1 MGLRFRRGWFRL
13 FRRRYWDEERAREL
27 EAYLEIETDENI
39 TRGMTPEEARYA
51 ARRKLG
57 NLTLIR
63 EEIYHMNSFGWLEA
77 VWDDV
82 RVAVRKLVKTPSFTL
97 VAVLTLALGIGAN
110 TAIFS
115 VVYAVLFRPLPFKD
129 AGRLVMVWETWR
141 GDSRSVVS
149 AATFRDWKEQSKTLE
164 RMATWQ
170 GWGGRILIDGEP
182 TDVPGPRVT
191 SDFFDVLG
199 VMPARG
205 RPFTSEEQRQDGLRV
220 VILADS
226 LWRRLGA
233 DPDLPGK
240 TVEIN
245 RAAHK
250 VVGIM
255 PPGFNFPEG
264 DEVWFPL
271 PPNVLAKV
279 EGHSMRV
286 VAKLKPGINLA
297 QAQTEMDTIAARLR
311 QANPKENEGIGVNV
325 VSLHEQTVG
334 EVRRTLLVLLGAVG
348 CLLLIA
354 CANAASLMLARA
366 TAHKREFALRRALG
380 ASRGRLI
387 RYVLGESFLLAL
399 AGGGLGIVWAYFG
412 VRAFVALD
420 PVKLPRIQE
429 VAVNPR
435 MLLFALALSVFT
447 GVLFGLAPALRSS
460 RPDLNEELK
469 EGSER
474 QWGKPSRSRGR
485 SALAVAQVALSVV
498 LLTGAGLLLH
508 SFIRRVSVPL
518 GFRPEGLLAVEL
530 PWGINPHIDELLDRL
545 RALPGVQSVGAAA
558 SFPNDPPG
566 TSAPIEVEGVPVR
579 RGAEVYAGKTPVTP
593 DYFRAAGIALRRGRF
608 IADSDTA
615 TAPKVAV
622 INEAL
627 ARRCFQ
633 GQDPLGRHIRFSND
647 IWFTVV
653 GIIGN
658 VKGFGVDGDPMPNVY
673 FSRPQG
679 GWGNGVYVLIR
690 TTIPPS
696 GVAAMV
702 RKEIRSWNKNIVISR
717 LAPIEDLLSDS
728 VTVPRFYMLLVLAF
742 AALALTLAAVGVYG
756 LLNYSVGSRTHEIG
770 VRMALGAERGDV
782 LEMILRQGLA
792 LIMIGVVLGLAGAW
806 ASTRA
811 LESMLFQ
818 VHARDAATFVGAC
831 LVLIVVGLLA
841 CYLPA
846 RRATKV
852 DPMVA
857 LRYE

>member
-1 MGLRFRRGWFRL
+1 MKFAFLRRIRRF
-13 FRRRYWDEERAREL
+13 FRRRYWDKERAREL

-39 TRGMTPEEARYA
+39 ARGMSPEEAHYA
-51 ARRKLG
+51 AHRKLG
-57 NLTLIR
+57 NTTLIR

-82 RVAVRKLVKTPSFTL
+82 RIAVRKLVKTPSFSL

-115 VVYAVLFRPLPFKD
+115 VVYAVLLRPLPFKD
-129 AGRLVMVWETWR
+129 PGRLVMVWETWR
-141 GDSRSVVS
+141 GDSHSVVS
-149 AATFRDWKEQSKTLE
+149 AANFRDWKEQSKTLE
-164 RMATWQ
+164 HMSTW
-170 GWGGRILIDGEP
+170 WGFGGSIVINGEP
-182 TDVPGPRVT
+182 TAIMGDCVT
-191 SDFFDVLG
+191 SEFFGALG

-220 VILADS
+220 VILSDS

-233 DPDLPGK
+233 DRALPGK

-245 RAAHK
+245 RGPYR

-255 PPGFNFPEG
+255 PPRFNFPEG
-264 DEVWFPL
+264 DEVWLPL
-271 PPNVLAKV
+271 PPSVLAKV
-279 EGHSMRV
+279 EGHSLRV
-286 VAKLKPGINLA
+286 VAKLKPGISLA

-311 QANPKENEGIGVNV
+311 QANPKDNEGIGVNV
-325 VSLHEQTVG
+325 VSLHEQKVG
-334 EVRRTLLVLLGAVG
+334 EVRRALLILLGAVG

-354 CANAASLMLARA
+354 CANVASLMLARA
-366 TAHKREFALRRALG
+366 TTHKREFALRRAMG

-387 RYVLGESFLLAL
+387 RYVLGESILLAL
-399 AGGGLGIVWAYFG
+399 AGGGLGMVWAYFG

-435 MLLFALALSVFT
+435 MLLFTLLSSLFT
-447 GVLFGLAPALRSS
+447 GILFGLAPALRSS
-460 RPDLNEELK
+460 SPELNEELK

-545 RALPGVQSVGAAA
+545 RALPGVQSAGAAA
-558 SFPNDPPG
+558 SFPNDPPD
-566 TSAPIEVEGVPVR
+566 TSAPLEVEGVPVR

-608 IADSDTA
+608 IAASDTA
-615 TAPKVAV
+615 TAPRVAV

-627 ARRCFQ
+627 ARCCFQ
-633 GQDPLGRHIRFSND
+633 GQDPLGRHIRVGND

-673 FSRPQG
+673 FSRLQEE
-679 GWGNGVYVLIR
+679 WGNGVNVLIR
-690 TTIPPS
+690 TTIRPS
-696 GVAAMV
+696 GAAGMV
-702 RKEIRSWNKNIVISR
+702 RKEIRSWNKNVRIFR
-717 LAPIEDLLSDS
+717 LETVADLLSDS

-782 LEMILRQGLA
+782 LEMILGQGLA

-806 ASTRA
+806 ATTRA

-831 LVLIVVGLLA
+831 LVLIVVGLVA